1 MVINTFPASVRPLL
15 PPGAVGEEWL
25 TQLKLKR
32 TQSPEELR
40 KPLCWQGARIGS
52 VAEAIIHHAALSGLW
67 RVTDEGVVLPTGAD
81 LTQSLAPVALALRDA
96 GLMKAWRNEQLAV
109 HEEQGALLGTVER
122 GAVRLL
128 GIATE
133 AVHLAGWHPDGRFWV
148 QQRAFTKP
156 TDPGLWDTL
165 VGGMVPA
172 GEPLATALARETWE
186 EAGLVLA
193 DLQDLAYGGCI
204 TTERPANEL
213 AHGHVVER
221 LHWYT
226 AVVPDG
232 VVPVNQDGEVAQFAC
247 MAADEVAKHLL
258 ADGFALDAALILLAA
273 CDAG

>member
-1 MVINTFPASVRPLL
+1 MKPESSRAPHRVLPQSLATDDWRRHLLAQATL
-15 PPGAVGEEWL
+15 PPAQPRMPILWRGQQV
-25 TQLKLKR
+25 
-32 TQSPEELR
+32 
-40 KPLCWQGARIGS
+40 GS
-52 VAEAIIHHAALSGLW
+52 VAVALQDHPALRALW
-67 RVTDEGVVLPTGAD
+67 RLDSAGLVIEDGD
-81 LTQSLAPVALALRDA
+81 LTQALAVVAIALRDA
-96 GLMKAWRNEQLAV
+96 GLMKAWRSEQLAV
-109 HEEQGALLGTVER
+109 HDEQGNRLGTVER

-148 QQRAFTKP
+148 QQRAFDKP

-172 GEPLATALARETWE
+172 GEPLEAALARETWE

-193 DLQDLAYGGCI
+193 DLRGLAYGGCI

-213 AHGHVVER
+213 AHGHVQER

-232 VVPVNQDGEVAQFAC
+232 MVPVNQDGEVAQFRC
-247 MAADEVAKHLL
+247 MGGDEIARLL
-258 ADGFALDAALILLAA
+258 QEEQFTLDAGLILAAA
-273 CDAG
+273 CAT

>member
-1 MVINTFPASVRPLL
+1 MQGHQPPAEPRLPLL
-15 PPGAVGEEWL
+15 WRGQRV
-25 TQLKLKR
+25 
-32 TQSPEELR
+32 
-40 KPLCWQGARIGS
+40 GS
-52 VAEAIIHHAALSGLW
+52 VAVALGDHPALRGLW
-67 RVTDEGVVLPTGAD
+67 RVESAALVVADAAD
-81 LTQSLAPVALALRDA
+81 LSQALAPVAVALRDA

-109 HEEQGALLGTVER
+109 HDEQGTLLGTVER

-148 QQRAFTKP
+148 QQRAFDKP

-172 GEPLATALARETWE
+172 GEPLETALARETWE

-193 DLQDLAYGGCI
+193 DLQELTYGGCI

-232 VVPVNQDGEVAQFAC
+232 VGPVNQDGEVAQFRC
-247 MAADEVAKHLL
+247 MAGDEVARLL
-258 ADGFALDAALILLAA
+258 HAGAFTPDAGLILAAA
-273 CDAG
+273 CP

>member
-1 MVINTFPASVRPLL
+1 MVHGPDSVDAAPRLAL
-15 PPGAVGEEWL
+15 H
-25 TQLKLKR
+25 
-32 TQSPEELR
+32 
-40 KPLCWQGARIGS
+40 WQGARIGS
-52 VAEAIIHHAALSGLW
+52 VALAISEHSALRGLW
-67 RVTDEGVVLPTGAD
+67 HVKGKAVVLASELD
-81 LTQSLAPVALALRDA
+81 LTNALARVAIALRDA

-109 HEEQGALLGTVER
+109 HDEHGHLLGTVER

-148 QQRAFTKP
+148 QQRAFDKP

-172 GEPLATALARETWE
+172 GEPLETALARESWE
-186 EAGLVLA
+186 EAGLVLG
-193 DLQDLAYGGCI
+193 DLQDLVYGGCI

-221 LHWYT
+221 LHWYK

-232 VVPVNQDGEVAQFAC
+232 VVPVNQDGEVAQFRC
-247 MAADEVAKHLL
+247 MAGEEVAALL
-258 ADGFALDAALILLAA
+258 QAGQFTLDAGLILAAA
-273 CDAG
+273 CER